1 MSEKILKALMQLFA
15 IIANPKSN
23 TQDSRSI
30 VDSFLKSQLNS
41 ALVHEYLGVFDYYYE
56 IHQQKSKLK
65 SKSKKRTSSSSVR
78 VLKICTE
85 INQELTQKQKI
96 IVVIRLLEFI
106 NSDLE
111 VTPQEFEFV
120 LTVAETFNIE
130 NDEYNGLKDFV
141 LYGRE
146 RISNSDKLLLIDSEK
161 SSKEFSNHIF
171 AESLIGGIFVYSVSS
186 VKMHIFFFTLEK
198 ELYLNNQLLEKSK
211 IHIFSQGSSIKNNRV
226 KTIYYSD
233 IIAAYNVDKFK
244 SKIAFEANKLVY
256 KFSNGVIGLQK
267 MNFVVQ
273 SGKLVGIMGASGSG
287 KSTLINVLNGNLKP
301 NSGEVLINGVDIHKY
316 SDEIEGIIGY
326 VSQDDILIEEL
337 TVFQNLYYNAKFCF
351 DNYKEKKIIEYVNKL
366 LKDLGLYEVRNMR
379 VGSPLDKKISG
390 GQRKR
395 LNIALEL
402 LREPSVLFLDEPTS
416 GLSSRDSENIID
428 LLKEL
433 ALKGKLVFI
442 VIHQPSSDIFKRFDR
457 LLVLDQGGYLIY
469 NGDPVESISYFKS
482 CIRQA
487 NWNESECSVCGNV
500 NPEQIFNIVESQVVD
515 EYGNLTN
522 SRKIFPSEWRK
533 HFDELEKKIS
543 KKKIFVKKLPEV
555 LFKIPNKI
563 KQTNIYLRRDV
574 LSKITNK
581 QYLLINIFES
591 PVLAFMLAYII
602 RYYNVDSDTN
612 TGYSFI
618 HNSNLPVYLFMSV
631 IVAIFIGLTLSAQ
644 EIIKDRLILKRESF
658 LNLSRNSYLLSKI
671 IILSVIAAYQSFIF
685 VIIGNSI
692 MGIHGMLF
700 PYWAVLYSTWIASIM
715 MGLIISDSF
724 KSTITIYIIIPF
736 LLIPQIILSGI
747 IVPFEKLNPQIS
759 SPDKIPF
766 YGEIMLSRWAY
777 EALAVYQFK
786 NNDYEKLFFM
796 YDKEKSIARFKR
808 DSWVADLN
816 GKIGEYKSHF
826 DDNTK
831 KEKLINNF
839 TLLRNEISKELEVNK
854 NIKFNADL
862 SKLFLEKVDNA
873 LIDSVSAY
881 LSSIKDY
888 YNYRE
893 KGASDLRDK
902 KTRSFEL
909 KFGKEKFKE
918 LKRNNFNLRL
928 EEFVKNNTEKAKPYT
943 EYNGN
948 LYQKIDPIF
957 CYPESN
963 FIKAHFYSPAKKL
976 FGTYYNTIW
985 VNVIVLLLL
994 SLLMYMVLYYK
1005 VLIKVFDLYDYL
1017 KSLINKNK

>member
-15 IIANPKSN
+15 IIANPRSN
-23 TQDSRSI
+23 TQDSREI

-41 ALVHEYLGVFDYYYE
+41 ELVNEYLGVFDYYFK
-56 IHQQKSKLK
+56 IHQKKSKLK
-65 SKSKKRTSSSSVR
+65 PKSKKRTSSSSVR

-111 VTPQEFEFV
+111 VTLQEFEFV
-120 LTVAETFNIE
+120 LTVADTFNIDR
-130 NDEYNGLKDFV
+130 DEYEGLKDFV

-146 RISNSDKLLLIDSEK
+146 IISKSDKLLIINSEK
-161 SSKEFSNHIF
+161 TSKKLSNHIY

-186 VKMHIFFFTLEK
+186 VKMHVFFFNLEK

-211 IHIFSQGSSIKNNRV
+211 IHILSQGSSIKNNRV
-226 KTIYYSD
+226 KPIYYSD

-244 SKIAFEANKLVY
+244 SKIAFETNKLVY
-256 KFSNGVIGLQK
+256 KFKNGVIGLQK

-287 KSTLINVLNGNLKP
+287 KSTLVNVLNGNLKP
-301 NSGEVLINGVDIHKY
+301 SSGEILINGIDIHKY

-337 TVFQNLYYNAKFCF
+337 TVFQNLYYSSKFCF
-351 DNYKEKKIIEYVNKL
+351 DNYNEVQIIELVNKL
-366 LKDLGLYEVRNMR
+366 LKDLGLIEIKDMQ
-379 VGSPLDKKISG
+379 VGSPLIKKISG

-402 LREPSVLFLDEPTS
+402 IREPSVLFLDEPTS

-457 LLVLDQGGYLIY
+457 LLVLDQGGYMIY

-515 EYGNLTN
+515 EFGNLTN
-522 SRKIFPSEWRK
+522 SRKIFPSEWRQY
-533 HFDELEKKIS
+533 FDKLEKKIS
-543 KKKIFVKKLPEV
+543 KKKIFVKKLPKV

-563 KQTNIYLRRDV
+563 KQSLIYLKRDV

-581 QYLLINIFES
+581 QYLFINLFEA

-602 RYYNVDSDTN
+602 RYYNVDSDADN
-612 TGYSFI
+612 GYSLI

-658 LNLSRNSYLLSKI
+658 LNLSRTSYLISKI
-671 IILSVIAAYQSFIF
+671 IILSVIAVYQSFVF
-685 VIIGNSI
+685 VVIGNSI
-692 MGIHGMLF
+692 MGIKGLLF
-700 PYWAVLYSTWIASIM
+700 PYWVVLFSTWIASIM

-747 IVPFEKLNPQIS
+747 IVPFEKLNPTIS
-759 SPDKIPF
+759 SPNKIPF

-777 EALAVYQFK
+777 EALAVYQYK
-786 NNDYEKLFFM
+786 NNDYEKLFFIF
-796 YDKEKSIARFKR
+796 DKEKSIARYKR
-808 DSWVADLN
+808 DSWFPALK
-816 GKIGEYKSHF
+816 GKIGEYKSHVE
-826 DDNTK
+826 DSTK
-831 KEKLINNF
+831 KEKLIKNF
-839 TLLRNEISKELEVNK
+839 ALLRNELHKELEYNKTIKLNGDLNNLYIDKVN
-854 NIKFNADL
+854 
-862 SKLFLEKVDNA
+862 NA
-873 LIDSVSAY
+873 LIDSVSNY
-881 LSSIKDY
+881 LSLVKNY
-888 YNYRE
+888 YNNRE
-893 KGASDLRDK
+893 KAASDLRDK
-902 KTRSFEL
+902 KIRSI
-909 KFGKEKFKE
+909 EKKLGQNRFKN
-918 LKRNNFNLRL
+918 LKRNNFNIRL
-928 EEFVKNNTEKAKPYT
+928 EEFVKNDTEKANPYI
-943 EYNGN
+943 EYNER

-957 CYPESN
+957 YYPESN
-963 FIKAHFYSPAKKL
+963 FIKAHFYSTAKQF
-976 FGTYYNTIW
+976 FGVYYNTIW
-985 VNVIVLLLL
+985 VNVIVLWFL
-994 SLLMYMVLYYK
+994 SFVMYIILYYK
-1005 VLIKVFDLYDYL
+1005 VLTKIFNIYDYFK
-1017 KSLINKNK
+1017 KSNV